1 MKNILIF
8 GIIIV
13 ALWVVLAKKKKV
25 IDLEKQACNTE
36 NVCEL
41 PCIDGQARYLTAD
54 DIGKV
59 FISVSDDNAP
69 SAHDYGKY
77 KILSSINSEMY
88 NFRTFDLIHG
98 KIIGKMFSD
107 NSASPSFKQV
117 KIGNEMLEAA
127 MKACENHS
135 LLDKCKNE
143 IKKAVDGRLEKKSA
157 PMLFSRFKEKGYT
170 IEAYIPNSSSEPWVW
185 TVKFYKNNRL
195 VRATTVPMNHGQ
207 YPRPDGVDV
216 QRMEDE
222 ADRIVR
228 SMP

>member
-143 IKKAVDGRLEKKSA
+143 IMDLVCSYHKISSKNVSSIGFLKLF
-157 PMLFSRFKEKGYT
+157 PMIKEMFMNGLFDIIMEQ
-170 IEAYIPNSSSEPWVW
+170 IES
-185 TVKFYKNNRL
+185 YKNNDSIL
-195 VRATTVPMNHGQ
+195 KKTL
-207 YPRPDGVDV
+207 
-216 QRMEDE
+216 
-222 ADRIVR
+222 
-228 SMP
+228 S